1 MSDLLLPFGPR
12 DHVRGA
18 ADAVVTLVEYADVQ
32 CPYCRRLEPVLE
44 QVLAQRPRVRLVY
57 RHFPLVREHPFA
69 YSAALALE
77 AAAQQDRFWELHDRL
92 LSGPAEL
99 GRSALA
105 GYATQLGLDAAGL
118 LRPASE
124 QHDPK
129 VREDFQSGIDSGVHG
144 TPAIFVDG
152 LRLLRTPSLP
162 QLLDAVDRAAAA

>member
-1 MSDLLLPFGPR
+1 MTDLSLPVGRR

-32 CPYCRRLEPVLE
+32 CPYCRGLEPVLQ
-44 QVLAQRPRVRLVY
+44 QVLAQRPQVRLVY

-92 LSGPAEL
+92 LAGPAEL

-105 GYATQLGLDAAGL
+105 ADATQLGIDTAEL

-124 QHDPK
+124 RHDPK
-129 VREDFQSGIDSGVHG
+129 VREDFQSGVDSGVQG
-144 TPAIFVDG
+144 TPALFVDG
-152 LRLLRTPSLP
+152 LRVLRTPSLP
-162 QLLDAVDRAAAA
+162 QLLDAVDRVAAT